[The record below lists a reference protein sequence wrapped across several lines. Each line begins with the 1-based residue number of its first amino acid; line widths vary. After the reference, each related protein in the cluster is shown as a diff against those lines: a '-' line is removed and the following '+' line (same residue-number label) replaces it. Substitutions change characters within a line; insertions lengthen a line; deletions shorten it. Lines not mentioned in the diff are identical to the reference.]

1 MRPLLANLAIAG
13 TLLQL
18 LLAAVVIGKR
28 LWRSLPI
35 FAAYSLTNT
44 LAVVVLYSMGEVL
57 PPTSHAYIYTY
68 YLFESIG
75 VVLGFGLVYEVFGE
89 ILKPYDALKRIA
101 ANTSRWILGGL
112 VVLGLVVVVA
122 QSSGDKSPLAS
133 AVLITEETARILEV
147 GLLAFLFLFSRAFGL
162 HWRQNIF
169 GIAVGL
175 GVFTGIELAGL
186 ALRATVGPMANQSF
200 NLAKALS
207 FNISLLIWLGYIL
220 APERITT
227 TAELPQRAQLEQ
239 WNRAIMELIN
249 Q

>member
-1 MRPLLANLAIAG
+1 MRPLLANLVLATVI
-13 TLLQL
+13 LQL
-18 LLAAVVIGKR
+18 LLAVVVIGKR

-44 LAVVVLYSMGEVL
+44 VAAVVLYSMGKVL
-57 PPTSHAYIYTY
+57 PTSYAYFYAY
-68 YLFESIG
+68 CLFESIG
-75 VVLGFGLVYEVFGE
+75 VVLGFGVVYEVFGD

-101 ANTSRWILGGL
+101 ANTSRWVLGGL
-112 VVLGLVVVVA
+112 VVLGLVVLVA

-169 GIAVGL
+169 GIALGL
-175 GVFTGIELAGL
+175 GIFAGVELAGL
-186 ALRATVGPMANQSF
+186 ALRATLGPMANQGF
-200 NLAKALS
+200 NLARALS

-220 APERITT
+220 APERITS

-239 WNRAIMELIN
+239 WNQAIMELIN